1 VGVVSEIEN
10 QLARLR
16 QKEAGGDAPVLRTST
31 MTHLVWA
38 PPAWLPQARA
48 TLAGLHDRHP
58 ARTIF
63 LIPEPRRARGVSA
76 STSLHAVQVDD
87 AREAHAEVIE
97 IRLCGDAV
105 AHPASIALP
114 LLIADL
120 PVFCRWRGEPEWDS
134 PQLAELVGVAD
145 RLVVNSSEWR
155 GIPAA
160 YARLAGLFDRI
171 AVSDIAFA
179 RTVGWR
185 ARLAECWPGIAEI
198 ERIRV
203 EGPKADALLV
213 AGWLRSRL
221 RREIALTRRNVEEVR
236 AIRVDGRAVPQPI
249 GELPSGSDLLSAELD
264 MFGRDPVY
272 EAAVR
277 AA

>member
-1 VGVVSEIEN
+1 MGVVSEIEG

-16 QKEAGGDAPVLRTST
+16 EKESGGRGPVLRTST

-38 PPAWLPQARA
+38 PPSWLPQARA

-63 LIPEPRRARGVSA
+63 LVPEPRRAHRIGA
-76 STSLHAVQVDD
+76 STSLQAVQVDGD
-87 AREAHAEVIE
+87 REAYAEVIE
-97 IRLCGDAV
+97 IRLCGSAV
-105 AHPASIALP
+105 EHPASIVLP

-120 PVFCRWRGEPEWDS
+120 PVFCRWRGEPEWGS
-134 PQLAELVGVAD
+134 RQLSELTGVAD

-160 YARLAGLFDRI
+160 YPRLAALFARI
-171 AVSDIAFA
+171 AVSDIAFS
-179 RTVGWR
+179 RTLGWR
-185 ARLAECWPGIAEI
+185 GRLAEAWPGIAEV
-198 ERIRV
+198 ERLRV
-203 EGPKADALLV
+203 EGPKADALLL

-221 RREIALTRRNVEEVR
+221 RRDVSLSYRSAEQIRSL
-236 AIRVDGRAVPQPI
+236 RVDGREIPRPV

-264 MFGRDPVY
+264 VFGRDPVY